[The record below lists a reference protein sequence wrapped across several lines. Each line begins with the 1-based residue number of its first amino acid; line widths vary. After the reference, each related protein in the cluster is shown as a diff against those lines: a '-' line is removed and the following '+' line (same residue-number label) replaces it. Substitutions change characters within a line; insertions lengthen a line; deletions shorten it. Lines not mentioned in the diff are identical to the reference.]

1 MQAGNIEDICIFSVD
16 ILEVVLLARGA
27 RTAGTTSATT
37 NAVRCD
43 FSAQRLGPWV
53 LEVVVVAG
61 CNLLGLAK
69 QRLLQ
74 VAGKIERLLLQL
86 EVGAKRLSW
95 GSVNSA
101 CSTKIFIYDYHLWYR
116 LYVAKSCLEST
127 SRTLGCATLS
137 SCKPSMDRRV
147 WTWQIYTFVQPPLFK
162 SLARYA
168 LALINRKSVLT
179 SESGI
184 QRKSKSCKMNP
195 WLLFNILDKIKLVP
209 AEGGAHRTTSRPEI
223 F

>member
-16 ILEVVLLARGA
+16 ILEVVLLTRSA

-69 QRLLQ
+69 QRLLH
-74 VAGKIERLLLQL
+74 VAGKTERLFLLL

-101 CSTKIFIYDYHLWYR
+101 CSAKIFIYDYHLWYR
-116 LYVAKSCLEST
+116 LYICGKSLALNRA

-147 WTWQIYTFVQPPLFK
+147 WTWQIYTSIQPPLFK
-162 SLARYA
+162 CLARY
-168 LALINRKSVLT
+168 
-179 SESGI
+179 
-184 QRKSKSCKMNP
+184 
-195 WLLFNILDKIKLVP
+195 
-209 AEGGAHRTTSRPEI
+209 
-223 F
+223 

>member
-1 MQAGNIEDICIFSVD
+1 MFSLSYISYPIGAGNIEDIWCLFSVD
-16 ILEVVLLARGA
+16 ILEVVLLTRSA

-43 FSAQRLGPWV
+43 FSAQRLRPWV
-53 LEVVVVAG
+53 LEVVVVVAG

-69 QRLLQ
+69 QRLLHL
-74 VAGKIERLLLQL
+74 AGKIERLLLLL

-101 CSTKIFIYDYHLWYR
+101 CSAKISIYEYHLWYQ
-116 LYVAKSCLEST
+116 LGVGKPCLEST

-147 WTWQIYTFVQPPLFK
+147 WTWQIY
-162 SLARYA
+162 
-168 LALINRKSVLT
+168 
-179 SESGI
+179 
-184 QRKSKSCKMNP
+184 MN
-195 WLLFNILDKIKLVP
+195 W
-209 AEGGAHRTTSRPEI
+209 A
-223 F
+223 

>member
-1 MQAGNIEDICIFSVD
+1 MQSTLRIYFFSVD
-16 ILEVVLLARGA
+16 ILEVFLLTRSA

-116 LYVAKSCLEST
+116 LYICGKVLPWVDVSNSGMCYSFFLQTQHGQKGLNLTNLYVCTA
-127 SRTLGCATLS
+127 
-137 SCKPSMDRRV
+137 P
-147 WTWQIYTFVQPPLFK
+147 FV
-162 SLARYA
+162 
-168 LALINRKSVLT
+168 
-179 SESGI
+179 
-184 QRKSKSCKMNP
+184 
-195 WLLFNILDKIKLVP
+195 
-209 AEGGAHRTTSRPEI
+209 
-223 F
+223 